1 MDLSTPIWYIT
12 FFYVI
17 GIFSFVLNIAVI
29 LLVIYKSENI
39 DNYKYF
45 ILMFQVSCM
54 LADFHLSLLVQ
65 PMYLF
70 RFMTYSC
77 VGIAAPYI
85 WASYLMIISHLIL
98 GVQYVL
104 LFLCF
109 ARRHQAIAK
118 IKQQHVIPNFLLYS
132 FIAFVL
138 ACPVAACICYFHA
151 GVEREKVEEFIDQM
165 YPDYKT
171 ELLSLQ
177 NYVIYRDYN
186 VYMTFFVIFKMVATF
201 LVFSMIALA
210 TLDMKKMLN
219 EVRRSISN
227 QNYNRH
233 KTAIN
238 SLLAQ
243 FAAVLVLLLPGLALY
258 PIRLYPYETG
268 MWIVNITWCIFQSRS
283 SINSLVLLATTP
295 PYRNFL
301 LRNVLKSR
309 TKPSTVVVSMAPRTV
324 NN

>member
-1 MDLSTPIWYIT
+1 
-12 FFYVI
+12 
-17 GIFSFVLNIAVI
+17 
-29 LLVIYKSENI
+29 
-39 DNYKYF
+39 
-45 ILMFQVSCM
+45 
-54 LADFHLSLLVQ
+54 
-65 PMYLF
+65 
-70 RFMTYSC
+70 
-77 VGIAAPYI
+77 
-85 WASYLMIISHLIL
+85 
-98 GVQYVL
+98 
-104 LFLCF
+104 
-109 ARRHQAIAK
+109 
-118 IKQQHVIPNFLLYS
+118 
-132 FIAFVL
+132 
-138 ACPVAACICYFHA
+138 
-151 GVEREKVEEFIDQM
+151 M

-268 MWIVNITWCIFQSRS
+268 MCRLPTR
-283 SINSLVLLATTP
+283 
-295 PYRNFL
+295 
-301 LRNVLKSR
+301 
-309 TKPSTVVVSMAPRTV
+309 
-324 NN
+324 